1 MKLYEIHVSVNLK
14 NGQDEIKWLY
24 FCNENNY
31 KSIRVLN
38 DTGSNNIQNMIS
50 KWCNRKNDDEAIY
63 YADQITYNIQ
73 KAGFEVIRTKVEAM
87 MLHLD
92 YDKISLDDQKNIY
105 WEIHY
110 KVVVKDYAELLKLIK
125 WKEINNFPN
134 IGLSIS
140 SYGNTRYPIITIRM
154 HSGSRDNILQYK
166 NIIIDSMK
174 NNGFHITDKIQ
185 QEISIYDTFPEE
197 DNGWISKL

>member
-1 MKLYEIHVSVNLK
+1 
-14 NGQDEIKWLY
+14 
-24 FCNENNY
+24 
-31 KSIRVLN
+31 
-38 DTGSNNIQNMIS
+38 MIS
-50 KWCNRKNDDEAIY
+50 KWCNRKNDNESIY

-73 KAGFEVIRTKVEAM
+73 KAGFEVIRTKVEAK

-140 SYGNTRYPIITIRM
+140 SYGNTRYPIIKIRM
-154 HSGSRDNILQYK
+154 HSGSQDNILQYK
-166 NIIIDSMK
+166 NIIVDSMK

-197 DNGWISKL
+197 DKGWISKL